1 MTVINKKHDDNQ
13 QDQFGTDLL
22 TMQHKHAI
30 RAMRKIRYFVAR
42 RKFREALRPYDV
54 TDVIEQYSAGNL
66 DMLARI
72 KTLQFRLDKILG
84 SSKSKDCYD
93 SHSIS
98 LATRI
103 VKVERQMDNISIK
116 FDRFFT
122 GYSSDMKI
130 LMDSFKEKNIINI
143 QQDSFS
149 NQELKSIK
157 STTSSLRFKLDY
169 EPNTKPINDYNEN
182 NKKLLKKLK
191 IRGLPIR
198 HNTTETYSLGC
209 SISDFDDTE
218 SDNEMFNLT
227 RHESLHKKKHGH
239 STRQL
244 TKSFHMSMKKY
255 CLNQMNRQIIRDN
268 STNYMRLVRSDSE
281 LSNKSSTSLNPF
293 KSRSKS
299 KKYRAYSISRCHNT
313 IDTSFNNNNENMSNL
328 LETISKSDIIC
339 ASKKS
344 QYQLDTNFT
353 KLLQRKQS
361 EKQKSKYPKIFI
373 SKPDDI
379 YDIKKCK
386 ILFLLGIIFLLIKP
400 IYRY

>member
-1 MTVINKKHDDNQ
+1 MLEKRLDDTEQ
-13 QDQFGTDLL
+13 EQWAAEIL

-130 LMDSFKEKNIINI
+130 LMDTFKEKNNSTHI
-143 QQDSFS
+143 DSVS

-169 EPNTKPINDYNEN
+169 EPNNSIKSPNYNTEQN

-191 IRGLPIR
+191 LRGLPIR
-198 HNTTETYSLGC
+198 HNTAETYSLGC
-209 SISDFDDTE
+209 SISDFDTE
-218 SDNEMFNLT
+218 SDVEQPHHFT
-227 RHESLHKKKHGH
+227 RHESLHNKKIRR
-239 STRQL
+239 STK
-244 TKSFHMSMKKY
+244 KSYQVNMQKY
-255 CLNQMNRQIIRDN
+255 CLNQMNLQVKRDPN
-268 STNYMRLVRSDSE
+268 NKVISNMRSRSDSM
-281 LSNKSSTSLNPF
+281 LSLKSDISLNPF
-293 KSRSKS
+293 
-299 KKYRAYSISRCHNT
+299 HNKT
-313 IDTSFNNNNENMSNL
+313 KNRHHITVDNDSSSYHNDMNMRSNL
-328 LETISKSDIIC
+328 LETYSKSDIIC
-339 ASKKS
+339 VSMKS
-344 QYQLDTNFT
+344 QYQLDDSFT

-379 YDIKKCK
+379 YDIKTNCK
-386 ILFLLGIIFLLIKP
+386 FNFF
-400 IYRY
+400 